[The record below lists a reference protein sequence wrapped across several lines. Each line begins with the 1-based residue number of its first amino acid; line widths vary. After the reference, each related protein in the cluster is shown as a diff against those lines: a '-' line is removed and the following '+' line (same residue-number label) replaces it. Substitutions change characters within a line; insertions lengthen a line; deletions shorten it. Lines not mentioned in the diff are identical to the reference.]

1 MKEVIKLIVVN
12 ARSFPEIG
20 VHMWQGYTTA
30 KTYAAA
36 YNEVLG
42 EIAKIST
49 NAEIETIYMT
59 KGIESNVTGLTFS
72 GFHVTVK
79 FKE

>member
-1 MKEVIKLIVVN
+1 MKEVVKLIVVN
-12 ARSFPEIG
+12 ARSFTEIG
-20 VHMWQGYTTA
+20 VHMWDGYTNA

-42 EIAKIST
+42 EIEKNFP

-72 GFHVTVK
+72 GYHVTLK

>member
-12 ARSFPEIG
+12 ARSFTEIG
-20 VHMWQGYTTA
+20 VHMWNGYTNS

-36 YNEVLG
+36 YNEVLE
-42 EIAKIST
+42 EIAKIFP

-59 KGIESNVTGLTFS
+59 KAIESNVTGLNY
-72 GFHVTVK
+72 GGYYVTAK
-79 FKE
+79 IKD

>member
-1 MKEVIKLIVVN
+1 
-12 ARSFPEIG
+12 
-20 VHMWQGYTTA
+20 MWNGYTNA

-49 NAEIETIYMT
+49 NAEIETIYMS
-59 KGIESNVTGLTFS
+59 KAIESNVTGLTF
-72 GFHVTVK
+72 GGYYVTLK

>member
-1 MKEVIKLIVVN
+1 MIVVN
-12 ARSFPEIG
+12 ARSFTEIG
-20 VHMWQGYTTA
+20 VHMWDGYTNA

-36 YNEVLG
+36 YNEVLA
-42 EIAKIST
+42 EIAKISP
-49 NAEIETIYMT
+49 NAEIESIRLT
-59 KGIESNVTGLTFS
+59 KCIESNVTGLTFS

>member
-1 MKEVIKLIVVN
+1 MIVVN
-12 ARSFPEIG
+12 ARSFPAIG